1 MLNYSPK
8 ASQFVIQ
15 ESPVAGRYINKKL
28 TYNDLLMYEGQ
39 YAKDYHDLSQA
50 AKSFYASTSQT
61 LSESKVGFQDW
72 IMGMGGVE
80 EVDSNEVRWKVYY
93 KPERRFYNLGNP
105 NSDQAYYGQG
115 GWPFKIRLS
124 VDWFKKF
131 DILAP
136 KRNKRFAV
144 VVQSDPRG
152 VSGKFEYDVV
162 IFSNPDYQTAMP
174 KEYLSKDGDEWVKL
188 GMAASDK
195 GSTHYSSIQ
204 VGYQWA
210 WLQFATN
217 MTTMQYEFA
226 IEQEAHEKWGNLEIA
241 RCGTDDGKPD
251 LGTRKI
257 TNFLEMEAKAQ
268 IDDEI
273 DMMLYWGEQT
283 KHMVDLKGNR
293 ITTSPGLAQY
303 LAEANDNTYHPT
315 SKGFKK
321 VIDLIS
327 SSWFDRVPIP
337 QRRAVFYTGE
347 GGIEVFNQFIK
358 DEFENSA
365 VTVSYDFILGEAA
378 PYEPGRKGYS
388 FNNYQFTKYK
398 LPTFGEITIVHWPLL
413 DNTRVNGVNLPGTNK
428 PASSFEF
435 ITFDWGFGKPNVRL
449 LRRKSRDFSIIK
461 PGMFSPLGYV
471 GPDNPVFK
479 QPGDSS
485 FFGYHWLTRTSFGLV
500 IMDPKRVLR
509 FRPAI
514 AGQA

>member
-8 ASQFVIQ
+8 ASQFIIN
-15 ESPVAGRYINKKL
+15 EASVAGRYINKKM
-28 TYNDLLMYEGQ
+28 TFNDLLMYEGQ

-50 AKSFYASTSQT
+50 AKNFYASTSQT
-61 LSESKVGFQDW
+61 LSESKVGFKDW

-80 EVDSNEVRWKVYY
+80 EVDNNEVRWKVYY

-105 NSDQAYYGQG
+105 NADAPYYGQG
-115 GWPFKIRLS
+115 GWGFKILSS
-124 VDWFKKF
+124 VDWFSRY
-131 DILAP
+131 DIIAP

-144 VVQSDPRG
+144 VIQSEPRG
-152 VSGKFEYDVV
+152 IGGKFEYDVV
-162 IFSNPDYQTAMP
+162 MFSNPDYQTAMP

-188 GMAASDK
+188 GMAASDL

-210 WLQFATN
+210 WLQFSTN
-217 MTTMQYEFA
+217 MSTMQFEFK
-226 IEQEAHEKWGNLEIA
+226 IEEEAHEKWGNLEIA
-241 RCGTDDGKPD
+241 RCGVDDGKPD
-251 LGTRKI
+251 MSSRKI
-257 TNFLEMEAKAQ
+257 TNFLEIEAKAQ
-268 IDDEI
+268 IDELV
-273 DMMLYWGEQT
+273 DMSLYWGEHT

-303 LAEANDNTYHPT
+303 LAESNDNTYHAT

-327 SSWFDRVPIP
+327 SSWFDSVAIP
-337 QRRAVFYTGE
+337 NRRAVLYTGE

-358 DEFENSA
+358 DEFDSTA
-365 VTVSYDFILGEAA
+365 SIIPYDFILGEAT
-378 PYEPGRKGYS
+378 PFEPGRKGYS

-398 LPTFGEITIVHWPLL
+398 LPTFGEITVVHWPLL

-428 PASSFEF
+428 PASSYEF
-435 ITFDWGFGKPNVRL
+435 IAFDWGFGKPNVRML
-449 LRRKSRDFSIIK
+449 TRKSKDFSLIQ
-461 PGMFSPLGYV
+461 PGMYSPIGRV
-471 GPDNPVFK
+471 GVDNPLYK
-479 QPGDSS
+479 MAGDTT
-485 FFGYHWLTRTSFGLV
+485 FYGYTWLSRISFGLV
-500 IMDPKRVLR
+500 VMDPKRVLR